1 MIWKHLWF
9 FIFAYNSTEIIPPS
23 LPMLSLAWRR
33 TVSVFPV
40 FHETF
45 GRTAR
50 ASLCQSNSTFESSAH
65 GACPNTCAS
74 GMIVMILRLGWW
86 SKIFSEKPKKKHMIC
101 STAGIFIITC
111 YSFQEFHAEFK
122 SLPIIW
128 IELET
133 SARSKN
139 HKLRYPI
146 LSHGFAT
153 TPMVASKIWNRLN
166 RLETSTPDGIF
177 LRTPG
182 TPGTHATC
190 LLLSPK
196 SMMYKWCLGEWWIFP
211 PPFFRTVFCWPK
223 SMSNLPEG
231 SIINPI

>member
-1 MIWKHLWF
+1 MGNKLFGGMIWKHFWF
-9 FIFAYNSTEIIPPS
+9 MLTIPLKSSHLYLCCPHEHGPS
-23 LPMLSLAWRR
+23 PSSPSER
-33 TVSVFPV
+33 
-40 FHETF
+40 
-45 GRTAR
+45 G

-86 SKIFSEKPKKKHMIC
+86 SKIFSEKTKKKHMIC

-133 SARSKN
+133 SAQSKN

-211 PPFFRTVFCWPK
+211 PAFFRTVFCWPK
-223 SMSNLPEG
+223 SMSNLV
-231 SIINPI
+231 

>member
-1 MIWKHLWF
+1 MNTDRLRLPRRSVAPRCASQTQLLRALHMALVP
-9 FIFAYNSTEIIPPS
+9 IP
-23 LPMLSLAWRR
+23 
-33 TVSVFPV
+33 
-40 FHETF
+40 
-45 GRTAR
+45 
-50 ASLCQSNSTFESSAH
+50 
-65 GACPNTCAS
+65 AS

-86 SKIFSEKPKKKHMIC
+86 SKIFSEKTKKKHMIC

-133 SARSKN
+133 KRAVKKSTSFGTP
-139 HKLRYPI
+139 YY
-146 LSHGFAT
+146 
-153 TPMVASKIWNRLN
+153 PMVLRQPMASKIWNRLN

-211 PPFFRTVFCWPK
+211 PAFFRTVFCWPK
-223 SMSNLPEG
+223 SMSNLV
-231 SIINPI
+231 